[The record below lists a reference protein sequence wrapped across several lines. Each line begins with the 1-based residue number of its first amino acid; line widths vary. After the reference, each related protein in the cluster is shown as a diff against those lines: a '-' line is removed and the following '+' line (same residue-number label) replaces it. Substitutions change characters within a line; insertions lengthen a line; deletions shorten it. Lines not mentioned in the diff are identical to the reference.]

1 MSIPG
6 FTAEASLGRLWEWYL
21 PGSADLGTA
30 AEAKIVPQI
39 YVYWGSCRRVSPN
52 TIVCGCENE
61 WTGTS
66 GWCVLRG

>member
-1 MSIPG
+1 MRMPG
-6 FTAEASLGRLWEWYL
+6 FSAEASLGCLWGRYVC
-21 PGSADLGTA
+21 GSADVGMTS
-30 AEAKIVPQI
+30 EALIVPQI
-39 YVYWGSCRRVSPN
+39 YVYWNSCRRVSGN